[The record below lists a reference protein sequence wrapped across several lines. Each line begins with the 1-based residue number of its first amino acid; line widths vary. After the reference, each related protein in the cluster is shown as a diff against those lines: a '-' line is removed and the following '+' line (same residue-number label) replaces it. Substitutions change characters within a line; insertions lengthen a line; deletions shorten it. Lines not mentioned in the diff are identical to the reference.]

1 MVRCPATSCNQP
13 FETEELRALVDAEA
27 FERWERLTLQKELDQ
42 MAVRDP
48 FAQDTLFTPCSHL
61 VHTLFTPCSPEPR
74 EIHWHSRVLLLDLQ
88 LDLHVVIDRM

>member
-1 MVRCPATSCNQP
+1 M
-13 FETEELRALVDAEA
+13 DAEA

-48 FAQDTLFTPCSHL
+48 LALE
-61 VHTLFTPCSPEPR
+61 SP
-74 EIHWHSRVLLLDLQ
+74 V